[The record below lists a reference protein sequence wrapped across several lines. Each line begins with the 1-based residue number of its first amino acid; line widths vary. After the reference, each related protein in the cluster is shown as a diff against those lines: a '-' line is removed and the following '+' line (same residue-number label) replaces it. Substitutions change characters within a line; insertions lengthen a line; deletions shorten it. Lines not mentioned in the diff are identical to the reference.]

1 MLRSKVTAV
10 LSFGMD
16 GFDILAMGVSLFEPS
31 SALVEFNRK
40 LHSNTLYNG
49 FRLLLMRWLRLP
61 PGRHQQ

>member
-1 MLRSKVTAV
+1 VTAV

-49 FRLLLMRWLRLP
+49 FQITVNALAAFTA
-61 PGRHQQ
+61 GRHQQ